1 MNISFENFY
10 ALNSK
15 LYTNSFSNIKMVK
28 SKIIIIHKIGYIKML
43 SRRNFK
49 SSIYYTWIPFL

>member
-49 SSIYYTWIPFL
+49 SSIYYT